1 MIRKSDLQRIVTEAL
16 SMQASG
22 EVGYETPLAM
32 DSFSFAVLQ
41 HLLEERHGI
50 ELEPERAVLQGFA
63 SVRDIHLHLAENFP
77 ADVEAPMAARAWWG
91 EDLLGRESE
100 GAPLARIRGRLT
112 RGGLRSGARELAG
125 RFRGAGIGP
134 GASVAVYVPPGFT
147 LMQALVGLWS
157 VGAQVIL
164 IDARTPPGERERLFA
179 LCEPQFVVA
188 AAGPEDG
195 GRGLVEES
203 PLELSTRPGGR
214 PADEDICLV
223 QFTSGSTGVPK
234 VIGRTGRSLRD
245 ELVRYASLD
254 GMPGRG
260 ERILLLNSLVHTVGL
275 VGGFL
280 HALSSGAE
288 LVFPVSTRIGAV
300 LETGREADVHA
311 VFGIPFHFDLL
322 SRASGRPLRSLR
334 VAMSAGEPLPEAA
347 YDRFLERYGVPVG
360 QIYGMTETGMVTG
373 DLTGSRSR
381 APWVGR
387 PAGDTV
393 ELKSVESELYVRL
406 DRSPYLYGGAGRYSD
421 GWLRTY
427 DRCALDES
435 TGALAILGRLDSV
448 TTVGGMKVDLAE
460 IEGVLREH
468 PAIQEAVVVHS
479 GAIEAYV
486 GGAGLPPSDELIRW
500 CRRNLSP
507 FKVPKVI
514 FTSAA
519 LPRNRSGKIL
529 RNRDLLRSH
538 AWD

>member
-1 MIRKSDLQRIVTEAL
+1 
-16 SMQASG
+16 
-22 EVGYETPLAM
+22 
-32 DSFSFAVLQ
+32 
-41 HLLEERHGI
+41 
-50 ELEPERAVLQGFA
+50 
-63 SVRDIHLHLAENFP
+63 
-77 ADVEAPMAARAWWG
+77 MATRAWWG
-91 EDLLGRESE
+91 EELLDREPAD
-100 GAPLARIRGRLT
+100 APLARLRGRLT
-112 RGGLRSGARELAG
+112 RDGLRSGARELADL
-125 RFRGAGIGP
+125 FRSEGIGL

-147 LMQALVGLWS
+147 LMQTLVGLWS
-157 VGAQVIL
+157 VGAQTIL
-164 IDARTPPGERERLFA
+164 IDARTPPAERERLVA
-179 LCEPQFVVA
+179 LCEPQFLVA
-188 AAGPEDG
+188 AVAPESG
-195 GRGLVEES
+195 GTGLVEES
-203 PLELSTRPGGR
+203 PLVVSTRPGGR
-214 PADEDICLV
+214 PADKDICLV
-223 QFTSGSTGVPK
+223 QFSSGSTGVPK

-275 VGGFL
+275 IGGFL
-280 HALSSGAE
+280 YALSSGAE
-288 LVFPVSTRIGAV
+288 LVLPASTRIGAV

-322 SRASGRPLRSLR
+322 SRASGRPLPSLR
-334 VAMSAGEPLPEAA
+334 VTMSAGEPLPEAA
-347 YDRFLERYGVPVG
+347 YDRFLKRYGVPVG

-373 DLTGSRSR
+373 DLTGSKSR
-381 APWVGR
+381 APWVGY

-393 ELKSVESELYVRL
+393 ELKSVESELYIRV
-406 DRSPYLYGGAGRYSD
+406 DRSPYLHGDADRYTD

-448 TTVGGMKVDLAE
+448 ATVGGMKVDLAE
-460 IEGVLREH
+460 IEGVLRGH

-486 GGAGLPPSDELIRW
+486 GGEGLPPSGELIRW
-500 CRRNLSP
+500 CQRNLSP

-514 FTSAA
+514 FRTAA

-538 AWD
+538 PWE